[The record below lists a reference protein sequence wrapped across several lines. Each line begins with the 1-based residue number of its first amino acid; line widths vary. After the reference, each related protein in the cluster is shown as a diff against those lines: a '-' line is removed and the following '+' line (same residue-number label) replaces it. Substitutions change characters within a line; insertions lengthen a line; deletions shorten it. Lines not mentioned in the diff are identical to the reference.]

1 MTHQLCLCVHT
12 TGAQAA
18 RQAAAERDRRAAQA
32 AASSARI
39 LQEEQAKDADW
50 RARMMAQ
57 VQQVGGSTWVWSG
70 YLVSLCGQR
79 GAAVEGV

>member
-1 MTHQLCLCVHT
+1 VCSLT

-57 VQQVGGSTWVWSG
+57 VQQVGGFNLCWFWNG
-70 YLVSLCGQR
+70 YI
-79 GAAVEGV
+79 A